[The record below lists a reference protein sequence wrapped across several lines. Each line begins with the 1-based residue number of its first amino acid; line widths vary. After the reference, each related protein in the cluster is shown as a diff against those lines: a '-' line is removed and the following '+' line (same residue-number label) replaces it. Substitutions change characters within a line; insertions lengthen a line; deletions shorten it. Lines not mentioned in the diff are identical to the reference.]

1 MIDTENKILK
11 FGYGDIAV
19 GSSNICISFRGI
31 RPPVEVGTKLTDEFM
46 FQNKIE
52 VTTNWIN
59 FYFKSV
65 EELFQFEHLINNVC
79 KESPTFI
86 FKDYVFDF
94 SNYNYE
100 SAMCVIHHLDKVKS
114 NMLLT
119 LAC

>member
-1 MIDTENKILK
+1 MIDVENKILK

-19 GSSNICISFRGI
+19 GSSNICLSFRGFK
-31 RPPVEVGTKLTDEFM
+31 PPVEVGTQMTDEFI
-46 FQNKIE
+46 FKNNIE
-52 VTTNWIN
+52 HTTNWIH
-59 FYFKSV
+59 FYFTSL

-79 KESPTFI
+79 KESPTFT

-100 SAMCVIHHLDKVKS
+100 SAMCIINHLNVVKT
-114 NMLLT
+114 NMLLV